1 LGTGTLAAYGRAG
14 DSVRFYDINPLVI
27 DIAKTRF
34 TYISDS
40 PAHVDISLGDA
51 RLSLEQQDSQRFDI
65 LVVDAFSGDAVPVH
79 LLTAEAFQIYWKHLK
94 PDGVLAVH
102 VSNRYLELAPVVAAA
117 VPAGSGKEV
126 RLVEDDGD
134 EKTGVF
140 ESSYVLVTAKS
151 GFFTHPLLKNVAT
164 RIQVPAGMRR
174 WTDDYSNLWQAL
186 TFDN

>member
-1 LGTGTLAAYGRAG
+1 
-14 DSVRFYDINPLVI
+14 
-27 DIAKTRF
+27 
-34 TYISDS
+34 
-40 PAHVDISLGDA
+40 
-51 RLSLEQQDSQRFDI
+51 
-65 LVVDAFSGDAVPVH
+65 
-79 LLTAEAFQIYWKHLK
+79 
-94 PDGVLAVH
+94 
-102 VSNRYLELAPVVAAA
+102 
-117 VPAGSGKEV
+117 
-126 RLVEDDGD
+126 VEDDGD